1 MAGHSKFKNIMHRK
15 GAQDKKRAKI
25 FNRCGREITVAVK
38 EGGGGDPSMNPRLR
52 LAIQNAR
59 AENMPKD
66 KIDAAIKKGEGNTDT
81 DTLEEIRYEGY
92 GPAGVAILVE
102 VMTDN
107 RNRSA
112 AEIRTAFS
120 KNGGNLGE
128 TGSVGFMFDRVGV
141 FTYPLEAGSEE
152 TLLELAIEAG
162 ADNCDTTDDQH
173 EITCAMEAFSA
184 VRDAL
189 MASAVG
195 EPSSGKLE
203 WRPQT
208 LSPVDEEAAS
218 TLMKLIEV
226 LEDNDD
232 VQEVTTNA
240 DIADAVMEKLS
251 AA

>member
-38 EGGGGDPSMNPRLR
+38 EGGSDDPTMNPRLR

-59 AENMPKD
+59 SENMPKD
-66 KIDAAIKKGEGNTDT
+66 RIETAIKKGAGNTET
-81 DTLEEIRYEGY
+81 DALEEIRYEGY
-92 GPAGVAILVE
+92 GPGGTAILVE

-107 RNRSA
+107 KNRSA
-112 AEIRTAFS
+112 SEVRTAFA

-128 TGSVGFMFDRVGV
+128 TGSVGFMFDRLGI
-141 FTYPLEAGSEE
+141 FTYPLEAGDEE
-152 TLLELAIEAG
+152 TMLEAAIEAG
-162 ADNCDTTDDQH
+162 ADNCETTEEGH
-173 EITCAMEAFSA
+173 EITCAMESFSE

-189 MASAVG
+189 MGSSVG
-195 EPSSGKLE
+195 EPSSGKLA
-203 WRPQT
+203 WVPQN
-208 LSPVDEEAAS
+208 LSPVDEGQAA
-218 TLMKLIEV
+218 TLMKLLEV

-232 VQEVTTNA
+232 VQEVCTNA
-240 DIADAVMEKLS
+240 DISEEMMEKLS

>member
-38 EGGGGDPSMNPRLR
+38 EGGGGDPTMNPRLR

-59 AENMPKD
+59 SENMPKD
-66 KIDAAIKKGEGNTDT
+66 KIDAAIKKGEGNTDA
-81 DTLEEIRYEGY
+81 DALEEIRYEGY
-92 GPAGVAILVE
+92 GPAGVALLVE

-120 KNGGNLGE
+120 KNGGNMGE

-141 FTYPLEAGSEE
+141 FTYPLEAGDEE
-152 TLLELAIEAG
+152 AMLEVAIEAG
-162 ADNCDTTDDQH
+162 ADNCEATAEHH
-173 EITCAMEAFSA
+173 EITCAMEAFSE

-189 MASAVG
+189 MNASVG

-203 WRPQT
+203 WRPQNT
-208 LSPVDEEAAS
+208 NAIDEDSAS

-240 DIADAVMEKLS
+240 DISDDIMEKLS

>member
-38 EGGGGDPSMNPRLR
+38 EGGGGDPAMNPRLR

-66 KIDAAIKKGEGNTDT
+66 RIEAAIKKGEGNTDM
-81 DTLEEIRYEGY
+81 DAIEEIRYEGY
-92 GPAGVAILVE
+92 GPGGVALLVE
-102 VMTDN
+102 VLTDN

-112 AEIRTAFS
+112 SDIRTAFA

-141 FTYPLEAGSEE
+141 FTYALQAGDEETMLEA
-152 TLLELAIEAG
+152 AIEAG
-162 ADNCDTTDDQH
+162 ADNCETTDELH
-173 EITCAMEAFSA
+173 EITCSMESFSG

-189 MASAVG
+189 MAAAVG

-203 WRPQT
+203 WRPQNTNAIDEDAART
-208 LSPVDEEAAS
+208 L
-218 TLMKLIEV
+218 LKLIEV

-232 VQEVTTNA
+232 VQEVVGNFEVS
-240 DIADAVMEKLS
+240 DEIMEKLS

>member
-38 EGGGGDPSMNPRLR
+38 EGGGGDPAMNPRLR

-66 KIDAAIKKGEGNTDT
+66 RIETAIKKGEGNSETDS
-81 DTLEEIRYEGY
+81 LEEIRYEGY
-92 GPAGVAILVE
+92 GPSGVAILVE

-120 KNGGNLGE
+120 KNGGNMGE

-141 FTYPLEAGSEE
+141 FTYALEAGNEE
-152 TLLELAIEAG
+152 TMLELAIEAG
-162 ADNCDTTDDQH
+162 ADNCETTDEHH
-173 EITCAMEAFSA
+173 EITCAMDAFSA

-189 MASAVG
+189 MAAHIG

-203 WRPQT
+203 WRAQT
-208 LSPVDEEAAS
+208 TNPIDEDAAS
-218 TLMKLIEV
+218 TLFKLIEV

-240 DIADAVMEKLS
+240 DIPDAIMEKLS